1 MRRGLTL
8 GVHVQNKQPS
18 FSTSCRGAMLPLA
31 ILVPPTLVAGV
42 AGTWWAGQ
50 VVATRQL
57 GATTEPPRG
66 TFAGSVAGVAGAIG
80 TWRGLGATV
89 YPAFDAM
96 STTPVKIESFK
107 DFTRSAGPPA
117 IARCG
122 GVLACFFVAGA
133 SKTATDVWMGTQK
146 KPIAKA

>member
-1 MRRGLTL
+1 
-8 GVHVQNKQPS
+8 
-18 FSTSCRGAMLPLA
+18 MLPLA

-50 VVATRQL
+50 AVATRQL
-57 GATTEPPRG
+57 AATTEPPRG